1 VLAGVLLATARNN
14 PGHRHRPPANS
25 RLASQLA
32 DLLDAV
38 DEIRPGSLVVMMMMT
53 TTALVGEAFRQPVKC
68 PAATT
73 EPRCV
78 SAIEVATTT
87 RELFTLRRSACSVAI
102 SRRTGH

>member
-53 TTALVGEAFRQPVKC
+53 TTVLSEEKRS
-68 PAATT
+68 
-73 EPRCV
+73 V
-78 SAIEVATTT
+78 SRSSVP
-87 RELFTLRRSACSVAI
+87 LRLWNHGACL
-102 SRRTGH
+102 R